1 MINEADLMQKMEMF
15 IRMNHRP
22 MGPGRCHDKGPG
34 ARRPF
39 GPAFGPG
46 CTPKGPGFGPEFRRP
61 EGPAFGPE
69 GRRREDLPFAPE
81 GCRMSGPKHMPVHGM
96 PMPAAPGMPTPP
108 MPLPRPMLGRER
120 LLVLI
125 GQSEGGIRQKEL
137 LEKVHIGAPA
147 MSELINKLE
156 DDGYIVRTVDP
167 DDRRATLLSLT
178 EKGEARAA
186 EVEDERALRFKSA
199 FAALSDEEKET
210 LSAILDKLLLREA

>member
-22 MGPGRCHDKGPG
+22 MGPGGFRKGP
-34 ARRPF
+34 APMPF
-39 GPAFGPG
+39 GPQ
-46 CTPKGPGFGPEFRRP
+46 
-61 EGPAFGPE
+61 GPAFGPE
-69 GRRREDLPFAPE
+69 FRGPEGPRFAPE
-81 GCRMSGPKHMPVHGM
+81 GCHRPGGPKHMPMHGM
-96 PMPAAPGMPTPP
+96 PMPPAPGMPAP
-108 MPLPRPMLGRER
+108 MHPQRPMLGRER

-125 GQSEGGIRQKEL
+125 GQSEGGIRQKDL

-210 LSAILDKLLLREA
+210 LSAILDKLLLRKA

>member
-15 IRMNHRP
+15 IRMNHHP
-22 MGPGRCHDKGPG
+22 MGPGRCRGKGP
-34 ARRPF
+34 ARMPF
-39 GPAFGPG
+39 DPQ
-46 CTPKGPGFGPEFRRP
+46 
-61 EGPAFGPE
+61 GPAFGPE
-69 GRRREDLPFAPE
+69 FRGPEGPRFAPE
-81 GCRMSGPKHMPVHGM
+81 GCHRPGGPKHMPMHSM
-96 PMPAAPGMPTPP
+96 PMPPAPGMPAP
-108 MPLPRPMLGRER
+108 MPPQRPMLGRER

-125 GQSEGGIRQKEL
+125 GQSEGGIRQKDL